1 LYLKGLAIEEGCLRS
16 AGHNP
21 VVSGIVWGV

>member
-1 LYLKGLAIEEGCLRS
+1 LKGLAIEEGCLRS